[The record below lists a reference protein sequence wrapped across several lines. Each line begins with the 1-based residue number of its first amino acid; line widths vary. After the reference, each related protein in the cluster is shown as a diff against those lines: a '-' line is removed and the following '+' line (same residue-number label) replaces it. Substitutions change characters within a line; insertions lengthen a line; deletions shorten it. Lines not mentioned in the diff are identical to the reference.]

1 MQSQPSAVHL
11 KRYVIGYS
19 EMFGAYVELGNYH
32 MITGGE
38 INIIGCDVLR
48 AIVFTIGPEHPTAIT
63 GSSFRQK

>member
-1 MQSQPSAVHL
+1 
-11 KRYVIGYS
+11 
-19 EMFGAYVELGNYH
+19 MFGAYVELGNYH